1 MSRDTGIFKDNHF
14 LLLAPANAR
23 IPKVFS
29 RVEENVQ
36 AHETWRTKL
45 QQLRGKVFLED
56 GAIKESHLDEQG
68 RHISKLDI
76 NSWHFLVMSPEEQ
89 IRGVMRTQIWYY
101 DDRLPELC
109 ELNLYGLLER
119 MQDLELRQKFTTA
132 LNNTM
137 HQPNDNTCFME
148 VSALA
153 VDAASQ
159 GFTIGSMLGISG
171 YSIGNI
177 VDAYVAFGAGTD
189 RHHTARFYHKLGGI
203 SFRDSSNPEV
213 VLPPFF
219 DTGYNCQMDIMAF
232 FKDQP
237 TPAIKEMITIVEEKL
252 CAAQVYVNR

>member
-1 MSRDTGIFKDNHF
+1 MSGTGIFKDNHF

-23 IPKVFS
+23 IPSVFS
-29 RVEENVQ
+29 RVEDNVK
-36 AHETWRTKL
+36 AHEAWLTKL
-45 QQLRGKVFLED
+45 QQLRGKIFLED
-56 GAIKESHLDEQG
+56 GAIKESQLDDQK
-68 RHISKLDI
+68 RHVSKLDI
-76 NSWHFLVMSPEEQ
+76 DSWHFLVLGPEENL
-89 IRGVMRTQIWYY
+89 RGLMRCQIWYY
-101 DDRLPELC
+101 DDRLPKLC

-132 LNNTM
+132 LNDFM

-171 YSIGNI
+171 YSIANI
-177 VDAYVAFGAGTD
+177 VDAYAAVGAGTD
-189 RHHTARFYHKLGGI
+189 RHHTARFYHKLGGM
-203 SFRDSSNPEV
+203 SFKDPNNPEV

-219 DTGYNCQMDIMAF
+219 DTGYDCQMDIMG
-232 FKDQP
+232 FKEP
-237 TPAIKEMITIVEEKL
+237 APAIKEMITIVEEKL